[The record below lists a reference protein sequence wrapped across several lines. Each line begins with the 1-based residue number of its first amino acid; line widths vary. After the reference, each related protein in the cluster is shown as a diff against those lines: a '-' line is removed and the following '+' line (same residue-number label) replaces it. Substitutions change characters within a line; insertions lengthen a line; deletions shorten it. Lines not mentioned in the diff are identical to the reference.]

1 MTLPNGNFFNFSS
14 AHESESHSVVSNSL
28 RPMGYIACQAPLSMG
43 FSKQEYWKSCHSLL
57 QGFFPTQGLN
67 AGLLLCRQI
76 LYHLSYQGSS
86 WGTHLLNFFTFPI
99 CFKCQMTVEWLMLS
113 SSATAHVVVRGSALM
128 IFSIG
133 PCQLPMAS
141 HYALI
146 FKALVSFAKLLQSQL
161 KCMFINSSWA
171 KCVDVSSC
179 LCCFKTQFELK

>member
-1 MTLPNGNFFNFSS
+1 MKVKVTQLCPTLWDPW
-14 AHESESHSVVSNSL
+14 A
-28 RPMGYIACQAPLSMG
+28 IACQAPLSMG

-99 CFKCQMTVEWLMLS
+99 CFKCRMTVEWLMLS

-128 IFSIG
+128 IFSVG

-146 FKALVSFAKLLQSQL
+146 FKALVSFAKLLESPL
-161 KCMFINSSWA
+161 KCMFISSSWA

-179 LCCFKTQFELK
+179 LRCFKTQFELE